1 MDVFT
6 VKTIEKSLLVG
17 FVLSLILSMTSF
29 ANGCDSLRTK
39 VLRLHIQANSNSEQ
53 DQALKLKVRDKIIE
67 KSGSFLD
74 GVSDKE
80 LAQRLTE
87 ENLENI
93 KRIAEEEVAAQG
105 FSYPVH
111 VEVTDMYFPTRQYEN
126 VTLPAGRYDAL
137 RVLIGDGK
145 GKNWWCVIFP
155 QMCLGCAMSP
165 SATDTLLTDNEK
177 VIISSSEKF
186 EVKFKVVEWYYGL
199 KTMISGWFDRV

>member
-1 MDVFT
+1 MDVFEL
-6 VKTIEKSLLVG
+6 KTIEKSLLVG
-17 FVLSLILSMTSF
+17 FVLSLSLSVTSF
-29 ANGCDSLRTK
+29 ANRCDSLSTK
-39 VLRLHIQANSNSEQ
+39 VIRLHIMANSNSEQ

-93 KRIAEEEVAAQG
+93 KKIAEEEVAAQG
-105 FSYPVH
+105 FGYPVH
-111 VEVTDMYFPTRQYEN
+111 VEMMDMYFPTRQYDN

-137 RVLIGDGK
+137 RVLIGDSK

-155 QMCLGCAMSP
+155 QMCLGCAMKP
-165 SATDTLLTDNEK
+165 SATDALLTDNEK
-177 VIISSSEKF
+177 VIICNSEKF

-199 KTMISGWFDRV
+199 KTMISSWFDMV